1 MSSTLVSACSLK
13 TLLWNNVTMRWNKLA
28 WNDLTM
34 ARSDRIP
41 SNQSN
46 ESLKYRSVIN
56 FLPNTAKYALLYF
69 FFYYFSSLQDS

>member
-1 MSSTLVSACSLK
+1 MSSTLVSACNLK
-13 TLLWNNVTMRWNKLA
+13 TRDSLWNNVTIRWNKLA

-46 ESLKYRSVIN
+46 ESVK
-56 FLPNTAKYALLYF
+56 
-69 FFYYFSSLQDS
+69 